1 MKKFSNIT
9 GQKVSQEPK
18 KEVRIDEAQVLKSKM
33 ISLMN
38 QFLSI
43 SFHGSNDYRLLGGG
57 SKIKGQ
63 EMLAEAILDLLND
76 KTIKE
81 TTKLLESLKSEI
93 SDWKAIDEKIEQI
106 NKEKTLIS
114 NRMKIKNL
122 LEKYSSDNDTLIL
135 MVEKNSNKMKNEK
148 TLLDYISIVSESTKI
163 NNETR
168 KNIIDIYSN
177 RIKQLRSE

>member
-9 GQKVSQEPK
+9 GQKVSEEPK
-18 KEVRIDEAQVLKSKM
+18 RETKIDEAQMLKSKM

-57 SKIKGQ
+57 SKIKGH
-63 EMLAEAILDLLND
+63 EMLAEAIIDLLND

-81 TTKLLESLKSEI
+81 TTKLLESLKSDI
-93 SDWKAIDEKIEQI
+93 SDWKAIDEKIEEI

-114 NRMKIKNL
+114 NRNKVKNL
-122 LEKYSSDNDTLIL
+122 LERYTDK
-135 MVEKNSNKMKNEK
+135 K
-148 TLLDYISIVSESTKI
+148 TLLIISEKNCDKITNIKTLNDYIQIIGESISISDEIKSSLIT
-163 NNETR
+163 
-168 KNIIDIYSN
+168 IYTN
-177 RIKQLRSE
+177 RIKQLKSE

>member
-18 KEVRIDEAQVLKSKM
+18 KEVKIDEAQVLKSKM

-81 TTKLLESLKSEI
+81 TTKLLESLKSEV

-106 NKEKTLIS
+106 NKTKTLIS
-114 NRMKIKNL
+114 NRNKINSL
-122 LEKYSSDNDTLIL
+122 LEKYSDSETLLLI
-135 MVEKNSNKMKNEK
+135 VEKNSA
-148 TLLDYISIVSESTKI
+148 KI
-163 NNETR
+163 NNIKTLNDYIQIISENNSINSEVKTQIV
-168 KNIIDIYSN
+168 NIYQN
-177 RIKQLRSE
+177 RIKQLSS